1 MLQRFQRELSGENK
15 IIGVCT
21 FIDPRTG
28 LDLRASG
35 YPTADAVGAVNQ
47 HVQHAV
53 HEAFIVLDGPI
64 PPADP
69 VPAGQAPGGA
79 AVGGSSDFWE
89 RAAAVEL
96 SPYQRRQLKVVDE
109 VKAYLA
115 ILGSMSPEARQGL
128 DPLQF
133 WFRFVPSRDGC
144 RASYLGVRKPSL
156 RICEFHVIS
165 RSCDVCRHQAKLPHL
180 ALVARRYLCVLITS
194 VAIESMFSQ
203 TGHILSPKRTALGYL
218 HFRDLALLKTNSK
231 YIPINLHTTWPAL
244 TEVRIFS
251 SRQASG
257 GEVDV
262 DSPGPAG
269 PGRAGGI

>member
-109 VKAYLA
+109 VKAYL
-115 ILGSMSPEARQGL
+115 GSITKRM
-128 DPLQF
+128 
-133 WFRFVPSRDGC
+133 
-144 RASYLGVRKPSL
+144 LGVVVLNAPYAGVVMG
-156 RICEFHVIS
+156 RIFNKLMPIQAQFFTNRE
-165 RSCDVCRHQAKLPHL
+165 RWQAEAARMYARHPQAK
-180 ALVARRYLCVLITS
+180 
-194 VAIESMFSQ
+194 
-203 TGHILSPKRTALGYL
+203 
-218 HFRDLALLKTNSK
+218 
-231 YIPINLHTTWPAL
+231 
-244 TEVRIFS
+244 
-251 SRQASG
+251 
-257 GEVDV
+257 
-262 DSPGPAG
+262 
-269 PGRAGGI
+269 